1 MFILPLFFFSGR
13 VERCH
18 VYFNITLQC
27 DDTRMSPRR
36 GKLGYN
42 YKSTW
47 KCSGIKYRQSSRN
60 QLLTVIII
68 IFDHL
73 YKKFQ
78 MRPDLQ
84 KSALCLKNHYG
95 FEQNVL
101 ACYSFRN
108 TMYVFL
114 RFLKKKNELPTHF
127 KLWVEK

>member
-1 MFILPLFFFSGR
+1 VRKEKLLDIVPKYHNTFMENIQFDLILILLHLNYFVYFTFGFFSGR

-84 KSALCLKNHYG
+84 KSALCLKNH
-95 FEQNVL
+95 
-101 ACYSFRN
+101 
-108 TMYVFL
+108 
-114 RFLKKKNELPTHF
+114 
-127 KLWVEK
+127 